1 MKKDLGRIGVLLGGP
16 SNEREISI
24 RSGKTVYEAITS
36 LGLDAVCIDIK
47 HRPSAECDISRANID
62 VAFIALHGRF
72 GEDGTIQAIL
82 EEMGIPYTGSGPNA
96 SRLALNKILSRQIFE
111 KHDIPVPC
119 WLHLKKQSGDNG
131 AKRLCGQV
139 PLSRNY
145 FMGPVHISQGTWPHK
160 LRSALERFSPPFV
173 VKPANEGS
181 SIGMT
186 IVENEAGLE
195 SAVDTAF
202 SYDDEILI
210 EEYVPG
216 EDITVG
222 ILNDKPLPVCH
233 IKTKLDFYNYEAKY
247 TNGMSEYIVP
257 ADLEKEITIEAQR
270 LGFLA
275 HKVLGCRSFSRVD
288 MLLDK
293 EKDRVVVLEVN
304 SIPGLTSSSLLP
316 KAASAAGIDF
326 TRMCINMIE
335 SALIGV

>member
-1 MKKDLGRIGVLLGGP
+1 VRSDFGKIGILSGGP
-16 SNEREISI
+16 SSEREISI
-24 RSGKTVYEAITS
+24 RSGKTVYKALTS
-36 LGLDAVCIDIK
+36 LGFNTVNIDIK
-47 HRPSAECDISRANID
+47 SAASAKEEILRNDLDI
-62 VAFIALHGRF
+62 AFIALHGRF
-72 GEDGTIQAIL
+72 GEDGTIQAML
-82 EEMGIPYTGSGPNA
+82 EELDIPYTGSGPNA
-96 SRLALNKILSRQIFE
+96 SRLALNKVLSRQIFE
-111 KHDIPVPC
+111 KHDIPVPR
-119 WLHLKKQSGDNG
+119 WLHLKKQSESTGNGDRSLQEFL
-131 AKRLCGQV
+131 AK
-139 PLSRNY
+139 
-145 FMGPVHISQGTWPHK
+145 GTCP
-160 LRSALERFSPPFV
+160 RACMNRFSPPFV

-216 EDITVG
+216 EDITIG

-257 ADLEKEITIEAQR
+257 ADLEKEITAEAQR

-293 EKDRVVVLEVN
+293 EKERIVVLEVN

-316 KAASAAGIDF
+316 KAASAVGIDF
-326 TRMCINMIE
+326 SQMCIKMIE

>member
-1 MKKDLGRIGVLLGGP
+1 VRSDFGKIGILSGGP
-16 SNEREISI
+16 SSEREISI
-24 RSGKTVYEAITS
+24 RSGKAVYKALTT
-36 LGLDAVCIDIK
+36 LGFNAVGIDIK
-47 HRPSAECDISRANID
+47 SAASAKEEILRNDLDI
-62 VAFIALHGRF
+62 AFIALHGRF
-72 GEDGTIQAIL
+72 GEDGTIQAML
-82 EEMGIPYTGSGPNA
+82 EELDIPYTGSGPNA

-111 KHDIPVPC
+111 KHDIPVPR
-119 WLHLKKQSGDNG
+119 WLYLKKQSDN
-131 AKRLCGQV
+131 RD
-139 PLSRNY
+139 LSPCAASN
-145 FMGPVHISQGTWPHK
+145 K
-160 LRSALERFSPPFV
+160 LSPPFV

-186 IVENEAGLE
+186 IVENEVGLA
-195 SAVDTAF
+195 SACDSAF

-257 ADLEKEITIEAQR
+257 ANLEKEITAEAQR
-270 LGFLA
+270 LGLLA

-293 EKDRVVVLEVN
+293 EKDRIVVLEVN

-316 KAASAAGIDF
+316 KAASVAGIDF
-326 TRMCINMIE
+326 SQMCIKMIE